1 LKIFGPLY
9 INRNFYIAILTVA
22 VLFVFGYFIPLLYP
36 AAKLLVIGFV
46 VLCII
51 DLLFLFSIK
60 KGIVAKRLAPEKLSN
75 GDENPIQIK
84 IQSIYRLKLNLE
96 IIDEIPFQFQHRD
109 FFICSKIDAGED
121 KIFSYSLRPFERGE
135 YTFGKLR
142 VYVNTDLHLFSRR
155 YIYKEDVTVPVYPSF
170 LQMRKYELLAI
181 SNRLNEAGIKKVRT
195 IGRNFEFD
203 QIRKYNTD
211 DDYRTINWKA
221 TARKGE
227 LMVNQYEQERS
238 QQVYSLIDMGRTM
251 KMPFEGIT
259 LFDYAINSS
268 LVISNIALLKH
279 DKAGLLTFS
288 ENIHTFLQADRK
300 KIQISKIM
308 ELLYN
313 QETNFSES
321 NYELLYNKIK
331 RNVNQ
336 RSLLLLYSNFESLSS
351 MQRQLGF
358 MKLLAQN
365 HLTVVI
371 FFINTEIQKLLL
383 TKTTTLEEIY
393 IKTIAEKMI
402 LEKKMIVKELNKNGI
417 YTILTEPKNLSVS
430 TINKYLEFKSLGLI

>member
-1 LKIFGPLY
+1 MKIFGSVY
-9 INRNFYIAILTVA
+9 INKYFYFAIISLA
-22 VLFVFGYFIPLLYP
+22 VLYVFGYFIPAIYP
-36 AAKLLVIGFV
+36 AAKLMLIAFV
-46 VLCII
+46 VLCTI
-51 DLLFLFSIK
+51 DLLLLFSIK
-60 KGIVAKRLAPEKLSN
+60 KGITAVRIAPEKLSN

-84 IQSIYRLKLNLE
+84 LQSTYRIKLNAE
-96 IIDEIPFQFQHRD
+96 IIDEIPYQFQFRD
-109 FFICSKIDAGED
+109 FCIRLKIDAGVD
-121 KIFSYSLRPFERGE
+121 KTYSYSLKPFERGE

-142 VYVNTDLHLFSRR
+142 VYVNTDIHFFSRR
-155 YIYKEDVTVPVYPSF
+155 FIYMEEVTVPVYPSF

-221 TARKGE
+221 TARKGD

-238 QQVYSLIDMGRTM
+238 QQIYSLIDMGRTM
-251 KMPFEGIT
+251 KMPFEGMT
-259 LFDYAINSS
+259 LLDYAINSS

-279 DKAGLLTFS
+279 DKAGLLTFT

-300 KIQISKIM
+300 KIQIRKIM

-331 RNVNQ
+331 RSVSQ
-336 RSLLLLYSNFESLSS
+336 RSLLLLYSNFESLTS
-351 MQRQLGF
+351 MERQLGF
-358 MKLLAQN
+358 LKLLAQN
-365 HLTVVI
+365 HLLVVI
-371 FFINTEIQKLLL
+371 FFVNTEIQKLLKS
-383 TKTTTLEEIY
+383 KTSNLEEIY
-393 IKTIAEKMI
+393 IKTIAEKLV
-402 LEKKMIVKELNKNGI
+402 LEKKIIVKELNKNGI

-430 TINKYLEFKSLGLI
+430 TINKYLELKSLGLI